1 MRPLVAAMLL
11 ALVLSSCST
20 GTDLDV
26 STDAAP
32 DPVAGD
38 DTDAPVADPSPDEPE
53 PPPPDEPE
61 PPPDDPEPEP
71 PPPEEPEPL
80 TIPVGPPEL
89 LGAALGS
96 DDDEAI
102 ATLTAVLGPGVDTG
116 WSEGCPLNEVDE
128 RTVSW
133 GGLRADFEAT
143 PDGTEF
149 FARWAY
155 ELDPLSVTAIPGG
168 PTPDQIVLPGGV
180 QLGDPF
186 SSAATAYG
194 FSPFVDET
202 FGVAYYFADDFSIR
216 TYDPGVDS
224 PITFVGV
231 PDFYFCD

>member
-1 MRPLVAAMLL
+1 MGLCVGLCS
-11 ALVLSSCST
+11 ALIAVGCST
-20 GTDLDV
+20 GTDLTV
-26 STDAAP
+26 TTEPTSTEPPP
-32 DPVAGD
+32 DEPE
-38 DTDAPVADPSPDEPE
+38 PPPPPDEPE

-61 PPPDDPEPEP
+61 PPPDEPEP
-71 PPPEEPEPL
+71 PPDEPEPL

-96 DDDEAI
+96 DDDATV
-102 ATLTAVLGPGVDTG
+102 ATLTAVLGPPTGDTG
-116 WSEGCPLNEVDE
+116 WSDGCPLNDVGE

-133 GGLRADFEAT
+133 GGLRADFEAA
-143 PDGTEF
+143 PDGTEY

-186 SSAATAYG
+186 SSAASAYG